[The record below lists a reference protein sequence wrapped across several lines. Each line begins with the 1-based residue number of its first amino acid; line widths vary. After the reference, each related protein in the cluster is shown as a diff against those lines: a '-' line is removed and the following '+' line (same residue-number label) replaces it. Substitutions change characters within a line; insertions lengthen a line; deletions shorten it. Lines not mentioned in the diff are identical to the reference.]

1 LLSVKSLSIMQ
12 GLCGYSPLNEIMSE
26 IASSTSS
33 KQLLNR
39 LRNFYQSLEDIA
51 ILFLAPLLAVA
62 VYFLLKVF
70 GLEGDN
76 AIYTIADVS
85 FSIGLVPE
93 EVIRTLIQFTTS
105 RLKREE
111 DSVALEK
118 EALTKKQTTQ
128 TKENSNESSNSH
140 AK

>member
-1 LLSVKSLSIMQ
+1 MQ
-12 GLCGYSPLNEIMSE
+12 GLCGYNPLNEIMSE

-33 KQLLNR
+33 ERLLNR
-39 LRNFYQSLEDIA
+39 LRNFSQSLEDIA

-118 EALTKKQTTQ
+118 EALTKKQTTE

>member
-1 LLSVKSLSIMQ
+1 MKSLAIMQ

-76 AIYTIADVS
+76 AIYTIAVVS

-118 EALTKKQTTQ
+118 EALTKKQTTE

>member
-1 LLSVKSLSIMQ
+1 VN
-12 GLCGYSPLNEIMSE
+12 GCY
-26 IASSTSS
+26 
-33 KQLLNR
+33 R

-76 AIYTIADVS
+76 AIYTIAVVS
-85 FSIGLVPE
+85 FSIGLVTE
-93 EVIRTLIQFTTS
+93 EVIRTLIQFATS
-105 RLKREE
+105 RLKREG

-118 EALTKKQTTQ
+118 EALTKKPTTE
-128 TKENSNESSNSH
+128 TKEKSNESSNSH

>member
-1 LLSVKSLSIMQ
+1 MQ

-39 LRNFYQSLEDIA
+39 LSNFYQSLEDIA
-51 ILFLAPLLAVA
+51 IPFLAPLLAVA

-85 FSIGLVPE
+85 FSIGLVP
-93 EVIRTLIQFTTS
+93 
-105 RLKREE
+105 
-111 DSVALEK
+111 
-118 EALTKKQTTQ
+118 
-128 TKENSNESSNSH
+128 
-140 AK
+140 

>member
-1 LLSVKSLSIMQ
+1 MQ

-105 RLKREE
+105 RLKREG
-111 DSVALEK
+111 DSVVLEK
-118 EALTKKQTTQ
+118 EAITKKQTTE

>member
-1 LLSVKSLSIMQ
+1 
-12 GLCGYSPLNEIMSE
+12 MSE

-118 EALTKKQTTQ
+118 EALTKKQTTE

>member
-1 LLSVKSLSIMQ
+1 VKSLAIMQ
-12 GLCGYSPLNEIMSE
+12 GLCGYNPLNEIMSE

-33 KQLLNR
+33 ERLLNR
-39 LRNFYQSLEDIA
+39 LRNFSQSLEDIA

-76 AIYTIADVS
+76 AIYTIAVVS

-105 RLKREE
+105 RLKREG

-118 EALTKKQTTQ
+118 EAITKKQTAGS
-128 TKENSNESSNSH
+128 KEKVKKFGIS
-140 AK
+140 

>member
-1 LLSVKSLSIMQ
+1 MQ

-33 KQLLNR
+33 ERLLNR
-39 LRNFYQSLEDIA
+39 LSNFYQSLEDIA

-105 RLKREE
+105 RLKREG

-118 EALTKKQTTQ
+118 EALTKKPTT
-128 TKENSNESSNSH
+128 EN
-140 AK
+140 